1 MMRAVI
7 YARYYSDNQREA
19 SIEDQVRLCRERAAA
34 GGDHVVEVY
43 SDYALSG
50 RSMRSCSGI
59 KTSCPTQNVAT
70 STW

>member
-7 YARYYSDNQREA
+7 YARYSSDNQREA
-19 SIEDQVRLCRERAAA
+19 SIEDQVRLCRERAEA
-34 GGDHVVEVY
+34 GGDHVIEVY

-50 RSMRSCSGI
+50 RSMRALRI
-59 KTSCPTQNVAT
+59 SCPTQNVAT